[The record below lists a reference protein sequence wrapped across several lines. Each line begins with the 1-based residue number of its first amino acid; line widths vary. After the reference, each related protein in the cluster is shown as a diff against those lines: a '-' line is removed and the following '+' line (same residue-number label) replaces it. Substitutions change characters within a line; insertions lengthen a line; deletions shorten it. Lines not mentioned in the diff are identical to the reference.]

1 MPQKPKPPE
10 QVKDAAENERR
21 AAVHAAALKDWAEHA
36 ERMAARKKAQK
47 DASRPADDSERR
59 VKQRRESRAQAE
71 TDAAGAD
78 ERRMTKRLEAP
89 FARVRQL
96 EEVELVDALRDC
108 VAHFSNDTKYTEARR
123 ALARAVYQMDFF
135 LNDEYGEPHGDHVWD
150 LAFDDA
156 ADVAPILP
164 RNAPLRQRPA
174 LEPWQVEWLLSYE
187 GCGMG
192 WAEALA
198 AHASPPGTPAAA
210 VTGREVIDFLQRERR
225 KGLAEAAFEAH
236 LQRMFDGQR
245 RSRYGESLRDAD
257 SVWWREA
264 LGEQHKRRAA
274 AAAVGLC
281 CCGWRVCRCP
291 IGCVLDADCEP
302 IEPRRFA
309 MSGEC

>member
-108 VAHFSNDTKYTEARR
+108 G

-150 LAFDDA
+150 LEFDNATRHYDSG
-156 ADVAPILP
+156 P
-164 RNAPLRQRPA
+164 RSSR
-174 LEPWQVEWLLSYE
+174 
-187 GCGMG
+187 
-192 WAEALA
+192 
-198 AHASPPGTPAAA
+198 
-210 VTGREVIDFLQRERR
+210 GRSS
-225 KGLAEAAFEAH
+225 G
-236 LQRMFDGQR
+236 
-245 RSRYGESLRDAD
+245 SCPT
-257 SVWWREA
+257 
-264 LGEQHKRRAA
+264 RAA
-274 AAAVGLC
+274 AWAGPRRSQQLGCAAVAGVSAGARSAVYSMLT
-281 CCGWRVCRCP
+281 VS
-291 IGCVLDADCEP
+291 L
-302 IEPRRFA
+302 
-309 MSGEC
+309 